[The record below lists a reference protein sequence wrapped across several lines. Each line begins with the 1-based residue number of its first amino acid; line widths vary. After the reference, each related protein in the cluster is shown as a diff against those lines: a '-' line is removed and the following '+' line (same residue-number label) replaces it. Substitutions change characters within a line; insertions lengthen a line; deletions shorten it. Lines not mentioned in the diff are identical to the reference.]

1 VAMGGRL
8 WRAGPGTCRRNRA
21 ESLAGPTCACQ
32 AGDCMDFEIRAASP
46 RDVDAAVPLIYSSG
60 QHEYD
65 YAFGTR
71 GHPAVDWIHTAFLTR
86 STTES
91 HQAFRVAV
99 IDGRVVGI
107 GSFLDGGRFDTVNAL
122 RLIWLGIRFYGLLEC
137 WGAIRRTLQLSGQM
151 PAPEKGAL
159 YIQKMGVIP
168 EARGKGVGTAL
179 LSDAITSARAAGFR
193 RCVLDVAVTNPRA
206 QQLYERLGFHVT
218 GERTLNERVPSQRRM
233 ELVL

>member
-1 VAMGGRL
+1 V
-8 WRAGPGTCRRNRA
+8 
-21 ESLAGPTCACQ
+21 
-32 AGDCMDFEIRAASP
+32 DIEIRAASP

-71 GHPAVDWIHTAFLTR
+71 GHPAVDWIRTAFLTT

-91 HQAFRVAV
+91 HRAFRVAV

-107 GSFLDGGRFDTVNAL
+107 GSFLDGGRFDTLNAL
-122 RLIWLGIRFYGLLEC
+122 RLMWLAIRFYGPLEC
-137 WGAIRRTLQLSGQM
+137 WGAIRRTLALTGQM

-159 YIQKMGVIP
+159 YIQKMAVRPDG
-168 EARGKGVGTAL
+168 RGKGVGTAL
-179 LSDAITSARAAGFR
+179 LSDAIARAGAAGFR
-193 RCVLDVAVTNPRA
+193 RCVLDVAATNPRA
-206 QQLYERLGFHVT
+206 QQLYERVGFHVT
-218 GERTLNERVPSQRRM
+218 GEKTLNERVPRQRRM